1 MAGGVPLDLY
11 LGRVSITRTQLDA
24 IRVIQVQK
32 RGRAPQI
39 SKLGEIARD
48 QVINSLVLRAE
59 LIVHAG
65 SQGEVLPCGSKVA
78 DLDSIGLRLTPNEA
92 VKDNWPV
99 YEREVVIMGLGEP
112 TEVGEEAPTLH
123 GQIIGQRGGDNGSLF
138 NIEAVW
144 RSIENRIA
152 ARERINVR
160 GNPNFG

>member
-1 MAGGVPLDLY
+1 MAVGVPLDLY

-92 VKDNWPV
+92 VKDDWPV
-99 YEREVVIMGLGEP
+99 HKRQVVIMEFGEP
-112 TEVGEEAPTLH
+112 AEVSKEATPFDRHIVLQRSGE
-123 GQIIGQRGGDNGSLF
+123 
-138 NIEAVW
+138 
-144 RSIENRIA
+144 
-152 ARERINVR
+152 
-160 GNPNFG
+160 